1 MLSSQNAV
9 VWAVLPLTLSL
20 LYHDRTATA
29 HPRVCASL
37 SKVQAFMGEMQRNFD
52 TLGTTPLLLNL
63 MVSEYTRNEA
73 KDSAIQFDGA
83 RRAVLTSS
91 RATRRVTVT
100 IRACTWSNCLL
111 LVRVRQ
117 YDNVSSPGSRSST

>member
-9 VWAVLPLTLSL
+9 VWAFLPLTLSL

-29 HPRVCASL
+29 HPHVCAFL

-83 RRAVLTSS
+83 RRAVLASD
-91 RATRRVTVT
+91 AM
-100 IRACTWSNCLL
+100 TW
-111 LVRVRQ
+111 
-117 YDNVSSPGSRSST
+117 